1 MGRIESGIERT
12 HREAA
17 EYIHEYGNG
26 AYESKPEGVSAGI
39 AVQTAAMD
47 NKNQYTIE
55 RISLDD
61 YAEPLSKAFAAA
73 GVTPNQLCGLGEADL
88 LRIPAGVT
96 FYDPA
101 DGIRAFFVL
110 LEGEVLVDKAEKD
123 GSKTRVYTAK
133 GGDSFGEVT
142 LLAGKAPSLYL
153 QASQPSVGLRFP
165 EDSFWN
171 LMACCLPVRKM
182 VLSNMST
189 RLQVH
194 QAEAAHRE
202 KLISLGTLAA
212 GLMHEL
218 HNPGSAAK
226 RAASQ
231 LRENL
236 LRLQELSLRSSS
248 KAKTPM
254 QLECMH
260 DLLEHAVRSCHAPA
274 LSSLEQADAEE
285 AMSEWLE
292 SAGVENAF
300 TIGPALVAIGF
311 QQQEL
316 DCARDVFEASSLSDA
331 LNWLEA
337 LVSSVSLVCA
347 IEESITRVSDLVMA
361 VKKFAYDDRCTL
373 RDVDVHDSIQSTLT
387 ILGHKLRQKQ
397 INVVK
402 HFDAAQPNIHT
413 TGVAISQVWTNLID
427 NAIDASS
434 DGGQI
439 EVQTWSEPGFLAIGI
454 VDHGAGIPEELRSKI
469 FDPFF
474 TTKPVGKGT
483 GLGLEIVQRIV
494 TQSFGGQV
502 QVESKPGETQFII
515 RLPQQAVAVP
525 A

>member
-1 MGRIESGIERT
+1 MEET
-12 HREAA
+12 HRMAA
-17 EYIHEYGNG
+17 GYIHEEGQASKAEAMTTG
-26 AYESKPEGVSAGI
+26 ESAETKA
-39 AVQTAAMD
+39 QTAAMD
-47 NKNQYTIE
+47 NGKQYTTE
-55 RISLDD
+55 RVSLDQ
-61 YAEPLSKAFAAA
+61 YAGQLSAAFSSA
-73 GVTPNQLCGLGEADL
+73 GVTPDMLCGLGEADL
-88 LRIPAGVT
+88 LRIPAGVV
-96 FYDPA
+96 FHDPKE
-101 DGIRAFFVL
+101 GIRAFWVL
-110 LEGEVLVDKAEKD
+110 LEGEVLTDKAEPD
-123 GSKTRVYTAK
+123 GSKTRVYTARA
-133 GGDSFGEVT
+133 GDSFGEVM
-142 LLAGKAPSLYL
+142 LLAGKAPAMYL
-153 QASQPSVGLRFP
+153 EASKPSVGLRFD

-171 LMACCLPVRKM
+171 LMACCPAVRKM
-182 VLSNMST
+182 VLANMSH
-189 RLQVH
+189 RLQAH

-236 LRLQELSLRSSS
+236 MRLQELSLRSSG
-248 KAKTPM
+248 KLKTPSQM
-254 QLECMH
+254 ECMH
-260 DLLEHAVRSCHAPA
+260 DLLQHAMSSCHAPA

-285 AMSEWLE
+285 AMSEWLD

-311 QQQEL
+311 EQHEL
-316 DCARDVFEASSLSDA
+316 NCARDAFAAGALSDA

-347 IEESITRVSDLVMA
+347 IEESIARISDLVMA

-387 ILGHKLRQKQ
+387 ILGHKLRQRQ

-427 NAIDASS
+427 NAIDASP
-434 DGGQI
+434 DRGEI
-439 EVQTWSEPGFLAIGI
+439 DVRTWSEPGYLAIGI
-454 VDHGAGIPEELRSKI
+454 VDHGSGIPDEVKSKI

-502 QVESKPGETQFII
+502 EVDSKPGETKFIV
-515 RLPQQAVAVP
+515 RLPQQSVTASA
-525 A
+525 